1 MRWTLKPKPEPNK
14 VKALQNAL
22 DIDANIATLLVQ
34 RGIETYDQ
42 AKARE
47 NFQQADADGN
57 GKLTRAE
64 FRNFI
69 NANADDGLGRAG
81 MVRRFGAYDTAFD
94 RVDKNKDGVVT
105 PTELAAVRA

>member
-1 MRWTLKPKPEPNK
+1 MKTSIPIF
-14 VKALQNAL
+14 VSALFIASPL
-22 DIDANIATLLVQ
+22 LANDEADD
-34 RGIETYDQ
+34 R

-47 NFQQADADGN
+47 NFQQSDADSD

-94 RVDKNKDGVVT
+94 RVDKDKDGVVT
-105 PTELAAVRA
+105 PTEIAAVRA